1 MSDLV
6 TIEVDHSLAYI
17 TLSNP
22 PVNALSLAVLDSIG
36 DAARQLDDDPA
47 VSVIVVRGA
56 GRAFAAGG
64 DIAELVALGHGDVT
78 TYAVKV
84 QSAVALLAACG
95 KVVIAEVHGFALG
108 GGTEIA
114 LAADFR
120 FASDDATFGL
130 PETLLGLI
138 PGAGGTH
145 RLARVVGHV
154 RAKELILSGR
164 AVDAAEAERIG
175 LVDAVVPRGDL
186 CSAVRGFASRFDQS
200 SPAAIR
206 AAKTLLEGNAANPLA
221 AESVAFA
228 KLLQGTEAKIG
239 LRSFLK
245 TGVLGR
251 ADFRRLN

>member
-1 MSDLV
+1 M
-6 TIEVDHSLAYI
+6 TIEVDGSLAYI

-22 PVNALSLAVLDSIG
+22 PVNALSLAVLESIG
-36 DAARQLDDDPA
+36 DAARKLDDDTA

-64 DIAELVALGHGDVT
+64 DIAELVALDPGNVAA
-78 TYAVKV
+78 YADAV
-84 QSAVALLAACG
+84 QRAVALLADCG

-120 FASDDATFGL
+120 FAADDATFGL

-138 PGAGGTH
+138 PGTGGTH

-164 AVDAAEAERIG
+164 TVGAVEAERIG
-175 LVDAVVPRGDL
+175 LVDAVVPRADL
-186 CSAVRGFASRFDQS
+186 SSAVREFASRFDRS

-206 AAKTLLEGNAANPLA
+206 AAKTLLIGNAASPLT

-228 KLLQGTEAKIG
+228 ELLRGPEAKIG
-239 LRSFLK
+239 LRSFLES
-245 TGVLGR
+245 GVLGR
-251 ADFRRLN
+251 ADFRRVT